1 MTITKFSCKTLRK
14 RTYTKTAKTGFAYK
28 MASAQRNS
36 GLHENG
42 GDKLF
47 RVIAGWN
54 YSSSALKTCYNYTC
68 ILYVCSIAKVA
79 IVHRAIIVCSANSG
93 HRAGFQTS

>member
-1 MTITKFSCKTLRK
+1 M
-14 RTYTKTAKTGFAYK
+14 KTAKTRFAYK
-28 MASAQRNS
+28 VNLRRQGT

-54 YSSSALKTCYNYTC
+54 YSSSAFKTCYNYTC
-68 ILYVCSIAKVA
+68 ILYVCSIAKVT
-79 IVHRAIIVCSANSG
+79 IGHRAIIVCSANSG